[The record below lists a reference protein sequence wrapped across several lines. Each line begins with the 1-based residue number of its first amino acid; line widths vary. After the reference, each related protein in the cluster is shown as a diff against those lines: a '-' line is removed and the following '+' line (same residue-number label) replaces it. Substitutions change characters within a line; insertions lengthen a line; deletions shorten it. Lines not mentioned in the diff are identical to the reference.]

1 MKTHFFRHDSMIV
14 TFFAKFFNSLL
25 IQSNLLQLIESA
37 MSVENKIVKQ
47 EMQFEPFE
55 RGGW

>member
-1 MKTHFFRHDSMIV
+1 MKTKVFHHNSMIV
-14 TFFAKFFNSLL
+14 TFFAKFLNSLL

-47 EMQFEPFE
+47 ETQFEPFE